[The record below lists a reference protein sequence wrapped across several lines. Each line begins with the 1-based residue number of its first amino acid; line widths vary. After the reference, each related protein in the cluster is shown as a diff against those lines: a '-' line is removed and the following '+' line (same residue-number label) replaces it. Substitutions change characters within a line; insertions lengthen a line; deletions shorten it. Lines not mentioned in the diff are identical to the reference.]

1 MKKARKKVLVT
12 AGATTV
18 PIDKVRAISNIFK
31 GRTGTDIARH
41 FAKKGHEVTLITS
54 NPDLLKKDDA
64 ARMRILPYKTYDQLL
79 QAMEKEIVEG
89 GYDVIIHS
97 AAVSDYKVGGVF
109 YKNGKGRL
117 VGVDNSKKLS
127 SDHAELFLRLVPTEK
142 IVDKI
147 RNPWGFAG
155 YLVKF
160 KLQVGISD
168 DELKIIAKK
177 SRKASQADMIV
188 ANCLE
193 WSRKRAEII
202 TKDTVVPVRRKDLA
216 KAMRKEM
223 GL

>member
-1 MKKARKKVLVT
+1 MKKAKKKVLVT

-18 PIDKVRAISNIFK
+18 PIDQVRAISNIFK
-31 GRTGTDIARH
+31 GRTGTEIARH

-54 NPDLLKKDDA
+54 NPDLLEKDDA
-64 ARMRILPYKTYDQLL
+64 DRMRIIPYKTYDQLL
-79 QAMEKEIVEG
+79 QAMEKEIVGG
-89 GYDVIIHS
+89 GYDVVIHS
-97 AAVSDYKVGGVF
+97 AAVSDYKVDGVF
-109 YKNGKGRL
+109 YKDGKGKL
-117 VGVDNSKKLS
+117 VGVDNSKKMS

-147 RNPWGFAG
+147 RKPWGFKG

-168 DELKIIAKK
+168 DELKIIADK
-177 SRKASQADMIV
+177 SRRVSQADMIV

-193 WSRKRAEII
+193 WARERAEIRTENSVI
-202 TKDTVVPVRRKDLA
+202 PVRRKDLA

>member
-18 PIDKVRAISNIFK
+18 PIDQVRAITNIFK

-54 NPDLLKKDDA
+54 NPDLLGKDDA
-64 ARMRILPYKTYDQLL
+64 ARMCIVTYKTYDQLL
-79 QAMEKEIVEG
+79 TAMEREIVEED
-89 GYDVIIHS
+89 YDVIIHS

-109 YKNGKGRL
+109 CKDGKGKL
-117 VGVDNSKKLS
+117 VGIDNSKKMS
-127 SDHAELFLRLVPTEK
+127 SEHKELFLRLVPTEK

-147 RNPWGFAG
+147 RKPWGFKG

-168 DELKIIAKK
+168 AELKTIADK

-193 WSRKRAEII
+193 WAHERAEIR
-202 TKDTVVPVRRKDLA
+202 TEKTVIPVRRKDLA